1 MILQGVHARACG
13 LDISDSGCHL
23 LWHSE
28 KQWDPFPEP
37 ESERTP
43 DVQLRWCMCG
53 KAGFTQLHSGKK
65 TWQHFQ
71 ALMPGAS
78 VKLMRVG
85 GTLAWTSHAYQ
96 SDHSSQVVAHGE
108 REH

>member
-1 MILQGVHARACG
+1 MVHVWQGRVHTT
-13 LDISDSGCHL
+13 S
-23 LWHSE
+23 LWQE
-28 KQWDPFPEP
+28 
-37 ESERTP
+37 
-43 DVQLRWCMCG
+43 
-53 KAGFTQLHSGKK
+53 